1 MRRARR
7 KGSHCHV
14 AGKVVV
20 GFPTKQ
26 GIKKVKERGQ
36 QGQMEDKAH
45 P

>member
-7 KGSHCHV
+7 KGSHGHV
-14 AGKVVV
+14 AGKVAV

-26 GIKKVKERGQ
+26 GIKKVRERGQ
-36 QGQMEDKAH
+36 QGQTEDKAH